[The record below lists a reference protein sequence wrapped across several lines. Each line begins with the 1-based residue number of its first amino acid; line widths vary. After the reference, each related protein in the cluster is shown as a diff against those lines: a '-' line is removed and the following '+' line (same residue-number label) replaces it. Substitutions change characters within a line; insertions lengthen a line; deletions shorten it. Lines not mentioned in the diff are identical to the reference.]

1 MDILS
6 MRINDLVREDMRL
19 SSFFKEEK
27 IDFCCNGF
35 KVLGSVLDEDKKDKA
50 KFVANFDA
58 FLAGLDKKGTKEDF
72 FNDMDN
78 EELINYIVSEHHR
91 FTRNVL
97 KELDGYVPAIL
108 RAHFSE
114 DGELLL
120 KINRLYGD
128 LRTELLEHLIK
139 EEKILF
145 PMIIAGDFEGARVD
159 IQSTESEHDA
169 AGELLRSLREATG
182 DYEIP
187 SWACNTFRAAYHH
200 LMALESD
207 LFRHIFLEN
216 SVLFERIA

>member
-1 MDILS
+1 MDILN

-19 SSFFKEEK
+19 SSFFKSNK

-35 KVLGSVLDEDKKDKA
+35 KQLGSVLDEEKKDKA
-50 KFVANFDA
+50 QFVQDFNDFVE
-58 FLAGLDKKGTKEDF
+58 GLDKKGTKEDF
-72 FNDMDN
+72 FNEMDN
-78 EELINYIVSEHHR
+78 EELINYIVEEHHR

-97 KELDGYVPAIL
+97 KELDAYVPAIL
-108 RAHFSE
+108 RAHFTE
-114 DGELLL
+114 DGDLLL

-139 EEKILF
+139 EERILF
-145 PMIIAGDFEGARVD
+145 PMIVAGDFEAAKAD
-159 IQSTESEHDA
+159 IVSTESEHDA
-169 AGELLRSLREATG
+169 AGDLLRSLREATG
-182 DYEIP
+182 DYAMP
-187 SWACNTFRAAYHH
+187 SWACNTFRATYHH